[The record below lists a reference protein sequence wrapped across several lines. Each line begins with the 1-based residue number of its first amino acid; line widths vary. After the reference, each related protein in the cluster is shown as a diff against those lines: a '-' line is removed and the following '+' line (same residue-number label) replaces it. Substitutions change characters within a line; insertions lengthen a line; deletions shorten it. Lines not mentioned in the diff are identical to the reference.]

1 MFGELGYLNLIR
13 QIIKSGK
20 KQVGRNGTTYTSI
33 GETLRFSLEDNKIPL
48 MTTKKLAW
56 RVCLKELLW
65 FMNGDTNNKLLK
77 EQNVKIW
84 NGNGTREF
92 LDSRGLNYL
101 NEDDLGPVYG
111 HQWRFWNAPYSK
123 EFGCLK
129 DYRGNGID
137 QLQTVIDEINKSKEL
152 GESSR
157 RIIMSAWNP
166 EQLDEMALPP
176 CHVLS
181 QYHLVDNKLSCTLYQ
196 RSGDVGLGIPFNIA
210 SYSFLTH
217 LLARH
222 CDLEAGEFVHF
233 IGNAHIYDD
242 HIEPLKIQLKNEP
255 YEFPDLEIKE
265 KRKNIDDY
273 KFEDFEVN
281 NYKFHKVLKMDMR
294 V

>member
-1 MFGELGYLNLIR
+1 MIGELGYLNLVR
-13 QIIKSGK
+13 SIIKNGAK
-20 KQVGRNGTTYTSI
+20 EVGRNGTTYTKV
-33 GETLRFSLEDNKIPL
+33 GAMLRFSLKNQKIPL
-48 MTTKKLAW
+48 LTTKKLAW

-65 FMNGDTNNKLLK
+65 FINGDTNNNLLK

-84 NGNGTREF
+84 NGNGTRKF

-101 NEDDLGPVYG
+101 KENDLGPVYG

-123 EFGCLK
+123 EFGCSE
-129 DYRGNGID
+129 DYKGKGID
-137 QLQTVIDEINKSKEL
+137 QLQNVIDEINKSKET
-152 GESSR
+152 GEGSR

-181 QYHLVDNKLSCTLYQ
+181 QYHLVNNKLSCTLYQ
-196 RSGDVGLGIPFNIA
+196 RSGDVGLGVPFNIA

-222 CDLEAGEFVHF
+222 CGLEAGQFVHF

-242 HIEPLKIQLKNEP
+242 HIEPLKLQLNNEP
-255 YEFPDLEIKE
+255 YDFPVLNIKE
-265 KRKNIDDY
+265 KRENIDDY

-281 NYKFHKVLKMDMR
+281 NYKFHKVIKMDMR